1 MLSDGKHDCCGRSVL
16 QTVTATA
23 AEAATQKRLERKERR
38 REGGRKG
45 AEGETRIQ
53 PDRFGWCT
61 APKGNGSVSL
71 C

>member
-1 MLSDGKHDCCGRSVL
+1 MWSFR
-16 QTVTATA
+16 VTNGNGNGGGGGDAKA
-23 AEAATQKRLERKERR
+23 AGAEREKE
-38 REGGRKG
+38 G